1 MPALFYFDGWAV
13 LAGLVVYGSWRW
25 VAFDVAHAV
34 AVGREPLEE
43 GTVADTDRLLARLPV
58 WARLGLYLGCAIASA
73 YALWAV
79 AR

>member
-1 MPALFYFDGWAV
+1 M
-13 LAGLVVYGSWRW
+13 
-25 VAFDVAHAV
+25 AHAA

-58 WARLGLYLGCAIASA
+58 WARLALYLACAIASA

-79 AR
+79 A